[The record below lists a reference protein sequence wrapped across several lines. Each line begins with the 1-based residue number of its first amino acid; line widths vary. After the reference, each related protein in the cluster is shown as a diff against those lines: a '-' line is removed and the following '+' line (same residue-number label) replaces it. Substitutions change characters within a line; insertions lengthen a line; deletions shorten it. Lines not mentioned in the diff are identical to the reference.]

1 MGGQRRQ
8 RGVMAAPAGPGP
20 VQSHE
25 AGAGSG
31 LSPELWRRLWAD
43 GVLFLVTVGWGDCG
57 DGEAAFDR
65 AYEGGGGSVFV
76 FDFIEIVF
84 DCICVFDRIRVFD
97 CISSVLIVSWPPVP
111 GHPHRSGGLLEG

>member
-1 MGGQRRQ
+1 MT
-8 RGVMAAPAGPGP
+8 V
-20 VQSHE
+20 
-25 AGAGSG
+25 
-31 LSPELWRRLWAD
+31 
-43 GVLFLVTVGWGDCG
+43 VTVKLHLIG
-57 DGEAAFDR
+57 R
-65 AYEGGGGSVFV
+65 MRGGGSVFV